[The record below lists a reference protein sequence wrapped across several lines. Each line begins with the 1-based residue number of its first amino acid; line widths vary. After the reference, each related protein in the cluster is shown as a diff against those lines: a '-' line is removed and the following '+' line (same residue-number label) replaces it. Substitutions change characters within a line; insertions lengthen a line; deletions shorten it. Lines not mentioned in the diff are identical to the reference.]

1 MEKNTLNELIAV
13 VNQFDFTLDWQYTTV
28 QIENKPEFLQK
39 NIYKCYTE
47 NKFKS
52 LLELGFTDLLIPLS
66 VSLSYVR
73 IISNT
78 FVKKV
83 TKLPEIETIRKNI
96 QIELEEEELNN
107 LLSNIPYFMGWEFVD
122 AGWIKRLFN
131 ELNKIFT
138 LELKNY
144 KGSVS
149 EYLLSKSADIKI
161 VGRIFFHLVEIK
173 NEAAPFAFL
182 ATYSSGISNTG
193 KSKHL
198 PLKNALVE
206 YKNDEDK
213 LLTLLSTVNKAS
225 QKSVFISEIIESGEI
240 FHPLGLST
248 KDAYVFLKEITI
260 YEDAG
265 ILCRIPNWWT
275 RRSNNAKLSISV
287 GNKTPAILGRE
298 ALVDF
303 NIMIALGDEK
313 ITLEEAKQLLS
324 EAEGLAFIK
333 GKWVEV
339 NHKALNEILCA
350 YKHAQKLIESGA
362 ISVVEALQLQMNAS
376 KLLKLDDNSIDVE
389 INNGQW
395 LKSIIEKLTSPDKIE
410 PIDIGEN
417 FNGNLRTYQEKG
429 LNWLNYMKTLGF
441 GACLADDM
449 GLGKTIQVIALLNNI
464 RNKKQEKALLVVPAS
479 LISNWSNEILKFA
492 PSIKFC
498 ILHPSEEKIF
508 QTNGNKSN
516 IDNNLLKSDYLL
528 YITTY
533 GMLSKY
539 EWLKPFEWDIVIID
553 EAQAIKNPD
562 TKQTKEIKK
571 LKAKY
576 KIALTGTPIENRL
589 TDLWSIF
596 DFLNKGLL
604 GSIKEFTRY
613 TKELQE
619 KAEGY
624 TYLRKMVSP
633 FLLRRLKTDKT
644 IINDLPEKIEMK
656 TYSTLSK
663 KQAVLYD
670 ALVNELVEKLE
681 NSEGI
686 ERKGLIL
693 ASLLKFK
700 QICNH
705 PDQYLGQKVYSEDES
720 GKYATLRE
728 ICETIY
734 EKREKVIIFTQFKEI
749 TEPLREFLES
759 VFQHKGLVL
768 HGETI
773 VKKRKDI
780 VASFQST
787 EYIPFLVLSIKA
799 GGVGLNLTAANH
811 VIHFDRWWNPAVEN
825 QATDRAFRIGQKK
838 NVIVHK
844 FITKGT
850 IEEKI
855 DIMIETKNKLTAEIV
870 TASKENWITEMD
882 NKQLYDLF
890 KLNK

>member
-376 KLLKLDDNSIDVE
+376 KLLK
-389 INNGQW
+389 
-395 LKSIIEKLTSPDKIE
+395 T
-410 PIDIGEN
+410 
-417 FNGNLRTYQEKG
+417 
-429 LNWLNYMKTLGF
+429 
-441 GACLADDM
+441 
-449 GLGKTIQVIALLNNI
+449 
-464 RNKKQEKALLVVPAS
+464 
-479 LISNWSNEILKFA
+479 
-492 PSIKFC
+492 
-498 ILHPSEEKIF
+498 
-508 QTNGNKSN
+508 
-516 IDNNLLKSDYLL
+516 
-528 YITTY
+528 
-533 GMLSKY
+533 
-539 EWLKPFEWDIVIID
+539 
-553 EAQAIKNPD
+553 
-562 TKQTKEIKK
+562 
-571 LKAKY
+571 
-576 KIALTGTPIENRL
+576 
-589 TDLWSIF
+589 
-596 DFLNKGLL
+596 
-604 GSIKEFTRY
+604 
-613 TKELQE
+613 
-619 KAEGY
+619 
-624 TYLRKMVSP
+624 
-633 FLLRRLKTDKT
+633 
-644 IINDLPEKIEMK
+644 
-656 TYSTLSK
+656 
-663 KQAVLYD
+663 
-670 ALVNELVEKLE
+670 
-681 NSEGI
+681 
-686 ERKGLIL
+686 
-693 ASLLKFK
+693 
-700 QICNH
+700 
-705 PDQYLGQKVYSEDES
+705 
-720 GKYATLRE
+720 
-728 ICETIY
+728 
-734 EKREKVIIFTQFKEI
+734 
-749 TEPLREFLES
+749 
-759 VFQHKGLVL
+759 
-768 HGETI
+768 
-773 VKKRKDI
+773 
-780 VASFQST
+780 
-787 EYIPFLVLSIKA
+787 
-799 GGVGLNLTAANH
+799 
-811 VIHFDRWWNPAVEN
+811 
-825 QATDRAFRIGQKK
+825 
-838 NVIVHK
+838 
-844 FITKGT
+844 
-850 IEEKI
+850 
-855 DIMIETKNKLTAEIV
+855 
-870 TASKENWITEMD
+870 
-882 NKQLYDLF
+882 
-890 KLNK
+890 